1 MTADQMENLFSIR
14 LSPEGSNKRAAE
26 ETVVTFWRDY
36 LLDAEEEEGP
46 SKLQKILAFA
56 TGASVVPAIGFS
68 PTPSVQFMHNE
79 DDDFFSSMFPM
90 ANTCV
95 NCIKLP
101 LHTSY
106 QLSGRSLILL

>member
-1 MTADQMENLFSIR
+1 MFLKSSLSTIARCAHRPLPLRPPVSLTAR
-14 LSPEGSNKRAAE
+14 RPSPSAGS
-26 ETVVTFWRDY
+26 
-36 LLDAEEEEGP
+36 
-46 SKLQKILAFA
+46 
-56 TGASVVPAIGFS
+56 IGFS

-106 QLSGRSLILL
+106 QLFREKFDFALGNTHGFGRA